1 MSRTGPLY
9 TLQQLELET
18 ESVSRRL
25 KEVMAR
31 LGESAELRQARQQV
45 RDAEVQLRQH
55 HAHTQD
61 LDLEVR
67 GLAQRIAANEEKLY
81 SGRVHN
87 PKELKSLQEDT
98 EADKRW
104 QQKKEEELLEAMLA
118 GEEAEE
124 RLRQARIHLSQVE
137 ASWQIAQ
144 RNLIEERQQLEAQ
157 LSQLEEQRVAW
168 LSAIPAEDL
177 DIYQALRQRKAG
189 RPVAVVR
196 NGLCEGCRMPPPT
209 HQLSQ
214 AGAGKE
220 LIFCNNCGRILHV
233 VQ

>member
-18 ESVSRRL
+18 ESVSHRL
-25 KEVMAR
+25 KEVIAR
-31 LGESAELRQARQQV
+31 LGETAELRQARQRVQEAEAQV
-45 RDAEVQLRQH
+45 RQH
-55 HAHTQD
+55 HVRTQD

-87 PKELKSLQEDT
+87 PKELKSLQQDT

-124 RLRQARIHLSQVE
+124 QLRQARSQLNQVE
-137 ASWQIAQ
+137 ASWQAAQ
-144 RNLIEERQQLEAQ
+144 ANLQEERQRLEAQ
-157 LSQLEEQRVAW
+157 LSQLEEQRAAW

-177 DIYQALRQRKAG
+177 NIYQTLRLRKAG
-189 RPVAVVR
+189 RAVAAVR
-196 NGLCEGCRMPPPT
+196 NGVCEGCRMPPPT

-214 AGAGKE
+214 AGTGTE
-220 LIFCNNCGRILHV
+220 LVFCNNCGRILHI

>member
-45 RDAEVQLRQH
+45 RDAEAQLRQH
-55 HAHTQD
+55 
-61 LDLEVR
+61 
-67 GLAQRIAANEEKLY
+67 AANEEKLY

-144 RNLIEERQQLEAQ
+144 SNLIEERQQLEAQ

-177 DIYQALRQRKAG
+177 DIYPALRQRKAG